1 MLLVSAPAGWIR
13 FLRILVLAGS
23 RTPLMMPPRG
33 ATSRGRRARSITVR
47 GAES

>member
-1 MLLVSAPAGWIR
+1 MFLVSAPAGR
-13 FLRILVLAGS
+13 VRPLRILVLAGS

-33 ATSRGRRARSITVR
+33 AGSGGRRVRSITVR